1 MKTRYV
7 IFLLIISLLCSCAT
21 IKSEKDIQQAEA
33 HFQLGLSYL
42 NDNNIQPAFVEF
54 QKAIEFNPDNKEA
67 HNMIG
72 VIYLTKLEDYSNAV
86 SHFKKALILD
96 KNFSEAYN
104 NLGNA
109 YEKIGMHDDA
119 IESYKAAIANPLY
132 RNTPLAFYNM
142 GMLYYKL
149 TRYDDAMDAFKE
161 SLKRHSD
168 FYLSYYGLALCY
180 NMKGQYGDAAIA
192 MNRAIELDPLYR
204 GNRDKAI
211 EDMRNRKIRAKAE
224 EEQFIVD
231 YLEILKY

>member
-1 MKTRYV
+1 MKRYS
-7 IFLLIISLLCSCAT
+7 IFLLLICLLYSCAT

-42 NDNNIQPAFVEF
+42 NNNNIQPAFVEF
-54 QKAIEFNPDNKEA
+54 QKAIEFDPDNKEA

-72 VIYLTKLEDYSNAV
+72 VIYLTKLEDYSNAII
-86 SHFKKALILD
+86 HFKKAISLD
-96 KNFSEAYN
+96 KNFSEALN

-109 YEKIGMHDDA
+109 YEKTGQYKDA
-119 IESYKAAIANPLY
+119 IESYKLAIANPLY
-132 RNTPLAFYNM
+132 RNTALALYNL

-149 TRYDDAMDAFKE
+149 TQYDDALDTFKE
-161 SLKRHSD
+161 SLKRNSD

-180 NMKGQYGDAAIA
+180 NMKRQYDDSAIA
-192 MNRAIELDPLYR
+192 INRAIELDPLYR

-211 EDMRNRKIRAKAE
+211 EDMKNRKIRAKGE
-224 EEQFIVD
+224 EAQYISD